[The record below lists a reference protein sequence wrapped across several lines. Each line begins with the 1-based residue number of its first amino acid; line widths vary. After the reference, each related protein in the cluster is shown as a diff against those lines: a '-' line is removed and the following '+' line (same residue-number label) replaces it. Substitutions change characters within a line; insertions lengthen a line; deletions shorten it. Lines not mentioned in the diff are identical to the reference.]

1 MGRVVKTN
9 FSNWTTQELRKWVEN
24 LSLHSLLT
32 INNANT
38 YIQALQEL
46 NNRKDDIVD
55 N

>member
-1 MGRVVKTN
+1 MDQLAKTN
-9 FSNWTTQELRKWVEN
+9 FISWTTQELRKWVEN